1 MASGTKTV
9 KFGNAVLEIT
19 DPGNIQ
25 PVSADLPTEC
35 RVYNGIACL
44 SFAHLITDGDNAKPE
59 ARISARIRLTLAGAQ
74 DLRNMLDGL
83 LQQEMPGK
91 EKAN

>member
-1 MASGTKTV
+1 MADDVKTIQ
-9 KFGNAVLEIT
+9 FGSSTLKIT
-19 DPGNIQ
+19 DPHNVQ

-35 RVYNGIACL
+35 RVYNGIVCI
-44 SFAHLITDGDNAKPE
+44 SFAYIITDGSANPE
-59 ARISARIRLTLAGAQ
+59 AQIGARIRLSLAGAH